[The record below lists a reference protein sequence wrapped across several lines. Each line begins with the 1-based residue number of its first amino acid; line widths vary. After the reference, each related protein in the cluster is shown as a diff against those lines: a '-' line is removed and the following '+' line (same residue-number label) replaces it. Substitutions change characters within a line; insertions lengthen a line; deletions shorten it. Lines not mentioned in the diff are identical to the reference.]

1 MKEEPDGQRRFLR
14 RIAAAGSVV
23 LLYAAAV
30 LFGHG
35 AWIYAKASLAQ
46 VLLSRAWAR
55 TVHTG
60 RPAAPW
66 PWADTW
72 PIARLRAPGLTK
84 GVIVL
89 AGASGRTLAF
99 GPGHLDGSAL
109 PGTEGNCVLSAHRD
123 TQFAFLR
130 YLKAGDLLELE
141 TPDGA
146 RHSYAVYDYGVAHKS
161 QVELLR
167 KTFEPTLTLLTCYP
181 FDSPVPGGPL
191 RYVVRARLSEAR
203 RADAS
208 GGPGLPTAF
217 RVP

>member
-1 MKEEPDGQRRFLR
+1 VRRLLP
-14 RIAAAGSVV
+14 AALLGSA
-23 LLYAAAV
+23 LL
-30 LFGHG
+30 LFGKG
-35 AWIYAKASLAQ
+35 ALIYGKAGVAQ
-46 VLLSRAWAR
+46 VLLRRAWASTLR
-55 TVHTG
+55 GGGDVK
-60 RPAAPW
+60 PW

-72 PIARLRAPGLTK
+72 PVARLRRPG
-84 GVIVL
+84 GSEDYIVL

-99 GPGHLDGSAL
+99 GPGQVSGSAR
-109 PGTEGNCVLSAHRD
+109 PGERGNCVLSAHRD